1 MHLFAKILI
10 IENTDGNQLIKI
22 SIWRRNVVKGEGRKS
37 PDVRLQGLEYG
48 YHAKTVIGNF

>member
-1 MHLFAKILI
+1 MVINLSRYQFGEEMWSK
-10 IENTDGNQLIKI
+10 
-22 SIWRRNVVKGEGRKS
+22 VEGRKS